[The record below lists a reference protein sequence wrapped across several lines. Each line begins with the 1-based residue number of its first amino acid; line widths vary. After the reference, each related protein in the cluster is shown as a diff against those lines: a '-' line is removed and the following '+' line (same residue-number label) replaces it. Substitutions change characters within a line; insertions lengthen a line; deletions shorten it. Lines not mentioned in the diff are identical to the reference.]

1 MRTFSTLGPLPPNFD
16 AALRDV
22 HAKGGEYREAAARV
36 LGDPPPGRETEAREG
51 LITLLSDI
59 YGPIRALAADGL
71 GDVGDELDLELLL
84 ACTEDEHADARA
96 SSIIAAA
103 KIDPSDALWLEG
115 KLEDEHPRVR
125 IAALDALETK
135 RAPAAIIASRQ
146 FLEADPSESV
156 RIAAAV
162 LVGSIDDLGAART
175 ETVQA
180 LKDVLHSGTD
190 LARSAALS
198 LARLGDA
205 SGEAQL
211 IEALHDGPWRLAAID
226 GLGLFSSAASANA
239 LAELGERVFASLI
252 DRAAAAAAL
261 AKRGDARAVPILR
274 RVLSAWRADGRDY
287 ALFTIAEHGMSELL
301 PDLLPFVGRLRG
313 ASPTALAR
321 ALRAIDDPQ
330 AQDAVRQLEM
340 KHPKQA
346 DS

>member
-22 HAKGGEYREAAARV
+22 NAKGGEYREAAARV
-36 LGDPPPGRETEAREG
+36 LGDPPAGRETEAREG
-51 LITLLSDI
+51 LISLLSDV

-84 ACTEDEHADARA
+84 ASTEDEHADARA
-96 SSIIAAA
+96 SSIIAAS
-103 KIDPSDALWLEG
+103 KLDPTDALWLES

-135 RAPAAIIASRQ
+135 RPAAAIVASCQ
-146 FLEADPSESV
+146 FLEADPSDSV

-162 LVGSIDDLGAART
+162 LVGSIEDLGAART
-175 ETVQA
+175 ETLQA
-180 LKDVLHSGTD
+180 LKDVLHSGPD

-198 LARLGDA
+198 LAQLGDTA
-205 SGEAQL
+205 GERQL
-211 IEALHDGPWRLAAID
+211 IEALHDAPWRLAAID
-226 GLGLFSSAASANA
+226 GLGLFSSPASADA
-239 LAELGERVFASLI
+239 LAEVGDRFFASLI
-252 DRAAAAAAL
+252 DRAAIAAAL

-287 ALFTIAEHGMSELL
+287 ALFTIAEHKLSELL
-301 PDLLPFVGRLRG
+301 PELLPFVGRLRG

-321 ALRAIDDPQ
+321 ALAAIDDPRAKEALQ
-330 AQDAVRQLEM
+330 TLES
-340 KHPKQA
+340 KHPQQ